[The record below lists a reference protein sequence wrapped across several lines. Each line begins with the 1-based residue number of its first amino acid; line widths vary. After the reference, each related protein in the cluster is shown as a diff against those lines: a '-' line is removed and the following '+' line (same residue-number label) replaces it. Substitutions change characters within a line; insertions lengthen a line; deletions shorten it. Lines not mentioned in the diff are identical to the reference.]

1 MTQIVF
7 YTPTIL
13 PKACLFTMGVS
24 AKETEHPIGFFGTG
38 LKYAIAVCMRL
49 GAHIEVFTSDPDM
62 YRVSF
67 APRHETV
74 RNKDFSMIDAIMFR
88 DPQAGEM
95 PTSQR
100 MPMTLDYG
108 KTWEPWMALRE
119 LYSNTVDEKGEMWT
133 EIEHE
138 DDDVPPRQPRERKRP
153 GTYITVT
160 APHDHDL
167 ITAWDTRYDTWLL
180 DPNRTPVWE
189 NSKLQVY
196 MRPSSVLFY
205 KGIRVSQGGFESAVT
220 YNLLKDHVLTED
232 RTLDMWDFHYG
243 YQDDILKINK
253 RDVAKRILE
262 ASSNAMKTESKM
274 YLNRIG
280 FEGSEQ
286 MREEALRV
294 YRNNPDLLSS
304 TAKTG
309 VQAYIRKH
317 NFDELYTA
325 AEITQE
331 EQDRYDECLRILY
344 DAGFQLHKYKIRISD
359 MDDDNVKGLADSNTN
374 TIVLNVKLLRL
385 HDWKEWVCVVLME
398 EYVHLEFSVDDYGRT
413 MQTKLLELMYDV
425 ITKRTIRSNDS
436 MLAGLAQ
443 IANKS

>member
-7 YTPTIL
+7 YTLPIL

-24 AKETEHPIGFFGTG
+24 AKEIEHPIGFFGTG

-49 GAHIEVFTSDPDM
+49 GAKIEIESNGEHI
-62 YRVSF
+62 SF
-67 APRHETV
+67 ITVEEQV
-74 RNKDFSMIDAIMFR
+74 RNKSFEIIYAHIKHGVSSFD
-88 DPQAGEM
+88 E
-95 PTSQR
+95 QR

-133 EIEHE
+133 N
-138 DDDVPPRQPRERKRP
+138 DDGGPRHPCHRE
-153 GTYITVT
+153 GTYITIT
-160 APHDHDL
+160 CAEDHDL
-167 ITAWDTRYDTWLL
+167 MTAWDTRYDTWLL

-189 NSKLQVY
+189 NERLQVY
-196 MRPSSVLFY
+196 MRPSSALYY
-205 KGIRVSQGGFESAVT
+205 KGIRVSQSGFESAVT
-220 YNLLKDHVLTED
+220 YNLLRDHVLTED

-243 YQDDILKINK
+243 YQADILAINK

-262 ASSNAMKTESKM
+262 ASGTATMTESKM

-280 FEGSEQ
+280 SNDASEA
-286 MREEALRV
+286 MREEGLRV
-294 YRNNPDLLSS
+294 YRNSPDLLSS

-309 VQAYIRKH
+309 VQTYIRQH

-325 AEITQE
+325 AVLTRE
-331 EQDRYDECLRILY
+331 EQHRYDECLRILY

-374 TIVLNVKLLRL
+374 TIVLNHKLFLL
-385 HDWKEWVCVVLME
+385 PNWKEWVCVVLME
-398 EYVHLEFSVDDYGRT
+398 EYVHLEFNVDDYGRN
-413 MQTKLLELMYDV
+413 MQTKLLELMYDC

-436 MLAGLAQ
+436 MLDGLAQ